1 VLWRNP
7 WDHYLIC
14 LSLGMLFNTTLTI
27 AILYRVTAPDS
38 FHPALD
44 ALGEPEAL
52 TFNIHLDPEQ
62 RIH

>member
-1 VLWRNP
+1 M
-7 WDHYLIC
+7 IC